1 MSCATTI
8 FQRRTNGRAARRVSA
23 KALRETPPVR
33 AAMARLL
40 TCCATTIFQWR
51 TSGAGE
57 VRHHH
62 RRPYKKV
69 VVAHHT
75 PPPSFQGGKGEP
87 TPLCPPLQGQLRKG
101 EIR

>member
-8 FQRRTNGRAARRVSA
+8 FQRRTNDGAARRGLA

-40 TCCATTIFQWR
+40 TCCATTIFRWR

-87 TPLCPPLQGQLRKG
+87 TPPCPPLQNQLRKG
-101 EIR
+101 ETR